1 MKHHMISGK
10 DSASAVTQAAS
21 TLRHGSVPSVFGNM
35 LHFGNAPVPSFN
47 LSGACIPQ
55 QKHPPRPQSNRHT
68 AKPPLAATPGAPR
81 DVAAASEPES
91 TPGAPSPHAGIGV
104 HAPPNPSSTSELV
117 LVNSPGVTP
126 VTLNNEASSRGSTA
140 AVPVYHPQ
148 MRTGMSS
155 VSKASIAATATPIGV
170 KALKEHQ
177 KELERNMKVR
187 K

>member
-1 MKHHMISGK
+1 MPREHSWMHSEHE
-10 DSASAVTQAAS
+10 ACFTAW
-21 TLRHGSVPSVFGNM
+21 SVYGNM
-35 LHFGNAPVPSFN
+35 LYFGNAPVPSFN

-55 QKHPPRPQSNRHT
+55 QKRPPRPQSNRHT
-68 AKPPLAATPGAPR
+68 AKPPSAATPGAPR
-81 DVAAASEPES
+81 DVAAAPEPES

-104 HAPPNPSSTSELV
+104 HALPNPSSTPELE